1 MKKALATTAIALGA
15 VAVAT
20 GAAHAETLTVE
31 GNYATAAA
39 CDADG
44 SGGSFTAGGV
54 ELRGEDGWKYTCDQG
69 NDGLWYMTI
78 FR

>member
-1 MKKALATTAIALGA
+1 MKKFVAITALALGA
-15 VAVAT
+15 IGMSASI
-20 GAAHAETLTVE
+20 AHAEELVVD
-31 GNYATAAA
+31 GNYGSVQA

-44 SGGSFTAGGV
+44 SNGTFSAGGV
-54 ELRGEDGWKYTCDQG
+54 QLRGEDGWRYRCDQG